1 MTPDGPAGDVR
12 AELQRLPVA
21 EARRRIAARVQRSVA
36 DFLGLMEEDVA
47 PDATFLDLGFDSLR
61 AVDFA
66 GSLLEALLA
75 TLRWCTSACWSSASD
90 RSTLPPWP
98 VDFSVGV
105 FSARAP
111 KRDATTATSRS
122 TISRAATDCRR
133 LRRLDA
139 GARLHLSADSRQQEK
154 PQ

>member
-61 AVDFA
+61 AVDFKDELA
-66 GSLLEALLA
+66 ERFGCELRTTLVFDHPTPKAVTEHLLEVLGLA
-75 TLRWCTSACWSSASD
+75 AGAASAAAACCIA
-90 RSTLPPWP
+90 
-98 VDFSVGV
+98 
-105 FSARAP
+105 
-111 KRDATTATSRS
+111 ATR
-122 TISRAATDCRR
+122 IRCRSRAAARASSCLQLHR
-133 LRRLDA
+133 LGRES
-139 GARLHLSADSRQQEK
+139 HKS
-154 PQ
+154 